1 MLLIRYGNRL
11 IKKSNQHYNFFW
23 FIFFSLYY
31 FYSLPVYASCVG
43 LGCACAVSPAPTA
56 VAFGNYNPISGPAIS
71 TTGNIAVTCSA
82 LVLFTT
88 SYVISLSAG
97 NSGSFTTR
105 FMNLTGNHLNYNLYT
120 QAAHT
125 TVWGD
130 GTAGTATVSDS
141 YIAVALSETR
151 NYTVYGLL
159 PALQAVPA
167 GAYTDTITVTVTY

>member
-1 MLLIRYGNRL
+1 MLLIRFCNRL
-11 IKKSNQHYNFFW
+11 KRKSNQWVSFC
-23 FIFFSLYY
+23 FIFFTVY
-31 FYSLPVYASCVG
+31 FFYTISAYAACSG
-43 LGCACAVSPAPTA
+43 LGCSCAVTPAPAA
-56 VAFGNYNPISGPAIS
+56 VAFGSYNPISGTADT

-82 LVLFTT
+82 LVLFTA
-88 SYVISLSAG
+88 SYVISLSTGA
-97 NSGSFTTR
+97 SGSYTTR

-120 QAAHT
+120 QAART

-130 GTAGTATVSDS
+130 GTAGTVTVSDS
-141 YIAVALSETR
+141 YTAIGLSETR